1 MEIKI
6 GAHVQRPHSHLQ
18 MSKVHVFSK
27 HGSPRHLHI
36 GEGRL
41 CSQQLWN
48 SGPAGRKNCFSCLP
62 KYEEVQE
69 PVGGG
74 AVDVDHVADVAF
86 TISCLLPETQ
96 GIIILIQVGVQLSGT
111 NYCVGICISLEKC
124 M

>member
-18 MSKVHVFSK
+18 MSKVHAFPEN
-27 HGSPRHLHI
+27 GSPRHLHI

-86 TISCLLPETQ
+86 TISCLLPETH
-96 GIIILIQVGVQLSGT
+96 GISW
-111 NYCVGICISLEKC
+111 C
-124 M
+124 